1 MSTKKI
7 EGGIAS
13 EYDDQI
19 LWISKAEAGADAA
32 QIIDETS
39 YTPCTV
45 TKIISRSDFADE
57 DDYSA
62 ACDEIMNDSTATC
75 TGEFVTFDDVYYV
88 EIDST
93 GEAEEYD
100 SIDFEDVEFC

>member
-19 LWISKAEAGADAA
+19 LWISKPEEGAEAA

-45 TKIISRSDFADE
+45 TRIISRSDFADE
-57 DDYSA
+57 DEYST
-62 ACDEIMNDSTATC
+62 ACDEITDDSTATA
-75 TGEFVTFDDVYYV
+75 TGEFVTFDDIYYV

-93 GEAEEYD
+93 GDAEEYD